1 MAPEP
6 GPEPLPARVPEDL
19 FSSQDT
25 LHEAGSASLTWLEPP
40 FSLGRYV
47 VTQQLGRGGSGAVF
61 RAHDPELDRE
71 VAIKVVM
78 PRSRSD
84 RTRQRLLREAQ
95 AVAKLSHP
103 NVVAVY
109 DVGELPR
116 DRDEGPAGVYMVM
129 ELVEGAT
136 LRRWLREAPR
146 TLAEILDVLLAAGR
160 GLAAAHRAGL
170 VHRDFKPDNLL
181 VGRRTHER
189 TPPVH
194 VLDFGLATAA
204 SGGTSTDESGP
215 PRTTM
220 VEIAGTPAYMAPEQH
235 AGEPGDA
242 RTDIFAFCATA
253 YEAVFGVQ
261 PFRGRTL
268 EALAREKAEGCAPPP
283 SGHGARRVPR
293 WLFDAIAWGLQP
305 EPARRPASLPALL
318 ERIERRRHRRRNL
331 AIAAA
336 AVTLAGGAIA
346 WGTSRRPD
354 AQACIDDGAARMDQ
368 AWGEAARTRVQDRLG
383 ALELPYAAET
393 AARVVAVLDARTQ
406 GWRDARGV
414 ACELALQG
422 DAAAVEH
429 AASALACLDQQ
440 LAEIGA
446 RVELLAAA
454 DRDFARQAAR
464 TAERTALPERCL
476 DEAFVTAQREDFGGE
491 LEADLMRARLQLE
504 LAHFVDA
511 SRAARAVADV
521 ARARGDRRR
530 EARALLLAC
539 RADARADR
547 IHGAPAS
554 CTDAWVAGERA
565 DSGNVVVGALLQ
577 LLGETDRDDLE
588 HATLYERLARAR
600 LESLPPEQRELGHES
615 DLALIL
621 AQRQREAGNWL
632 AARGHA
638 QRAYDLMVELRG
650 ATDPAVV
657 PAINE
662 LALVAEELGEIDRA
676 RELFEQGLA
685 VLMAA
690 RGRMHPDVVSL
701 ENNLAGLEITLGRH
715 EAALARLAEVL
726 AAKRALDG
734 PDGVWQLTTRYQQ
747 VEALVALHRA
757 DEALAIARDSIAI
770 GERAWGRDAHELLSS
785 LIALVWALRE
795 RGDCGEALQVLAR
808 IDAIAARSDNPD
820 REIEANAALERGR
833 CYAATGRGVEAGAA
847 LARAVTLHEAL
858 YGVQARPVARALLAE
873 AAWAGHAGQDATATA
888 LLERADAILRATQGD
903 PVLDREHAELRRELT
918 ARAAAP

>member
-1 MAPEP
+1 MSDER
-6 GPEPLPARVPEDL
+6 GPELLPARVPEDL

-25 LHEAGSASLTWLEPP
+25 LHEPGALPLTWLEPP
-40 FSLGRYV
+40 FTLGRYV
-47 VTQQLGRGGSGAVF
+47 VTQQLGRGGAGAVF

-71 VAIKVVM
+71 VAIKVVL

-95 AVAKLSHP
+95 AIAKLSHP
-103 NVVAVY
+103 NVVSVF

-116 DRDEGPAGVYMVM
+116 ERDDAPAGVYMVM

-146 TLAEILDVLLAAGR
+146 TIAEILDVLLAAGR
-160 GLAAAHRAGL
+160 GLAAAHRANL

-181 VGRRTHER
+181 VGRRGHER
-189 TPPVH
+189 MPPVH

-204 SGGTSTDESGP
+204 SAGASTDESGP

-242 RTDIFAFCATA
+242 RTDIFAFCATV

-261 PFRGRTL
+261 PYRGRTL
-268 EALAREKAEGCAPPP
+268 EALAREKAQGCAPPP
-283 SGHGARRVPR
+283 SGSGARRVPR
-293 WLFDAIAWGLQP
+293 WLYDAIAWGLQP
-305 EPARRPASLPALL
+305 EPARRPASLVSLL
-318 ERIERRRHRRRNL
+318 ERIEHRRHRRRNL
-331 AIAAA
+331 AIGAA
-336 AVTLAGGAIA
+336 AVALAGGVIA
-346 WGTSRRPD
+346 WGSRHGPD
-354 AQACIDDGAARMDQ
+354 ARACIDDGAARLEQ
-368 AWGEAARTRVQDRLG
+368 AWGEASRTQVQQRLG
-383 ALELPYAAET
+383 ALDLPYAAET

-406 GWRDARGV
+406 GWRDARVV

-440 LAEIGA
+440 LAELGA

-454 DRDFARQAAR
+454 DREFARQAAR
-464 TAERTALPERCL
+464 TAERTAAPERCL

-504 LAHFVDA
+504 LAQYADA
-511 SRAARAVADV
+511 SRAAGAVAGA

-539 RADARADR
+539 RADGRADR

-565 DSGNVVVGALLQ
+565 DSASVVVGALLQ
-577 LLGETDRDDLE
+577 LLGETGRDE
-588 HATLYERLARAR
+588 VERASLYERLARAR
-600 LESLPPEQRELGHES
+600 LESLPAEQRELGHES

-621 AQRQREAGNWL
+621 AQRQREASNWL
-632 AARGHA
+632 QARSHA
-638 QRAYDLMVELRG
+638 QRAYDLMVEQRG

-685 VLMAA
+685 VLVAA

-715 EAALARLAEVL
+715 EAALSRLGDVL

-757 DEALAIARDSIAI
+757 DEALAIARESVAI
-770 GERAWGRDAHELLSS
+770 GQRAWGDDSRELLSS
-785 LIALVWALRE
+785 LVALVWALRE
-795 RGDCGEALQVLAR
+795 HGDCGEALELLAR
-808 IDAIAARSDNPD
+808 IDAIARRSETPD
-820 REIEANAALERGR
+820 REIEASAELERPLPR
-833 CYAATGRGVEAGAA
+833 RDRRLVDAGAA
-847 LARAVTLHEAL
+847 FARAVTLHESL
-858 YGVQARPVARALLAE
+858 YGAQARPVARALLAE
-873 AAWAGHAGQDATATA
+873 AAWTA
-888 LLERADAILRATQGD
+888 RSGADAIAG
-903 PVLDREHAELRRELT
+903 
-918 ARAAAP
+918 AAAACRRDPARDPGRPCVGSRARGAGCPVRTRTGAR